1 MAEMKHVH
9 FIGIGGTGLSAMAL
23 VLLERG
29 VQVSGSDR
37 QLSPLARQVQAAGGV
52 VFVGHQ
58 AEQVLGADLVVRS
71 SAIPNDNVE
80 VRAARQAGIPVL
92 KRADFLGQLTA
103 GRQTLAVAGS
113 HGKTTTTA
121 MLAWLLSALGQDPSY
136 IIGGVAFNLGGN
148 AHAGEGPFFVI
159 EADEYDRMFLGLRP
173 QLALVTNVEHDHPDC
188 YPTPQDF
195 FQAFVAF
202 VERLEPHGSLLV
214 CSDDPGAERLA
225 LLVERMGRRVRRY
238 GLGNAAQYR
247 ARDLAPTAGGYRFA
261 LAGAFE
267 PAPASPLELR
277 LPGEHNVRNA
287 LGALAAVQELGLP
300 LDVAVSALQ
309 DFRGA
314 GRRFELRGEAGGV
327 TVVDDYGHH
336 PTEIQATLAAA
347 RTRFPGRPLWAVWQP
362 HTYSRTRALLERFA
376 DAFGDADHVLV
387 TEVYAAREAVPADG
401 FGGQQAAQALH
412 HPDVRFTPGLED
424 AQLALLA
431 HLRPGD
437 VVLVFSAGDA
447 DQLSGQVLAAL
458 QESSTTALQGR

>member
-1 MAEMKHVH
+1 MKHVH

-23 VLLERG
+23 VLLESG
-29 VQVSGSDR
+29 VQVSGSDH
-37 QLSPLARQVQAAGGV
+37 QLSPLARQVQAAGGQ
-52 VFVGHQ
+52 VFIGHQ
-58 AEQVLGADLVVRS
+58 AEHVLGADLVVRS

-80 VRAARQAGIPVL
+80 VRAARKAGIPVY
-92 KRADFLGQLTA
+92 KRADFLRELTA

-136 IIGGVAFNLGGN
+136 IIGGVALNLGSN
-148 AHAGEGPFFVI
+148 AHAGEGRFFVI
-159 EADEYDRMFLGLRP
+159 EADEYDRMFLGLNP

-202 VERLEPHGSLLV
+202 TERLEPQGTLLV

-225 LLVERMGRRVRRY
+225 LLAERMGHTLLRY
-238 GLGNAAQYR
+238 GLGEAAEYR
-247 ARDLAPTAGGYRFA
+247 AQDLSPAAGGTRFELAGVFEAA
-261 LAGAFE
+261 LAVQ
-267 PAPASPLELR
+267 LR

-287 LGALAAVQELGLP
+287 LGALAAVQELGLS
-300 LDVAVSALQ
+300 LEVAVTALQ
-309 DFRGA
+309 EFRGT

-347 RTRFPGRPLWAVWQP
+347 RSRYPGRPLWAVWQP
-362 HTYSRTRALLERFA
+362 HTYSRTRTLLERFA
-376 DAFGDADHVLV
+376 AAFDQADHVLV
-387 TEVYAAREAVPADG
+387 TEIYAAREPAPKDG

-424 AQLALLA
+424 AQRELLA
-431 HLRPGD
+431 HLRSGD

>member
-1 MAEMKHVH
+1 MKHVH

-37 QLSPLARQVQAAGGV
+37 QLSPLARQVQAAGGQ

-80 VRAARQAGIPVL
+80 VRAARQAGIPVY
-92 KRADFLGQLTA
+92 KRADFLGELTA
-103 GRQTLAVAGS
+103 GRQTLAVAGT

-136 IIGGVAFNLGGN
+136 IIGGVALNLGGN
-148 AHAGEGPFFVI
+148 AHAGEGRFFVI

-173 QLALVTNVEHDHPDC
+173 HMALVTNVEHDHPDC

-202 VERLEPHGSLLV
+202 VERLEPQGRLLV

-225 LLVERMGRRVRRY
+225 LLAERMDHPVRRY
-238 GLGNAAQYR
+238 GLGEAAEYR
-247 ARDLAPTAGGYRFA
+247 ARILAPAAGGFRFE
-261 LAGAFE
+261 LAGAFT
-267 PAPASPLELR
+267 PASAVQLR

-300 LDVAVSALQ
+300 LQTAVTALQ

-347 RTRFPGRPLWAVWQP
+347 RSRYPGRPLWVVWQP
-362 HTYSRTRALLERFA
+362 HTYSRTRTLLERFA
-376 DAFGDADHVLV
+376 AAFGDADHVLV
-387 TEVYAAREAVPADG
+387 TEIYAAREAQPKDG

-412 HPDVRFTPGLED
+412 HSDVRFTPGLED
-424 AQLALLA
+424 AQRWLLA
-431 HLRPGD
+431 HLQPGD
-437 VVLVFSAGDA
+437 VLLVFSAGDA

>member
-1 MAEMKHVH
+1 MKHVH

-37 QLSPLARQVQAAGGV
+37 QLSPLAEQVQVAGGQV
-52 VFVGHQ
+52 YVGHQ

-80 VRAARQAGIPVL
+80 VRAARQAGIPVY
-92 KRADFLGQLTA
+92 KRADFLDELTA

-136 IIGGVAFNLGGN
+136 IIGGVALNLGSN
-148 AHAGEGPFFVI
+148 AHAGEGRYFVI

-173 QLALVTNVEHDHPDC
+173 QMALVTNVEHDHPDC

-195 FQAFVAF
+195 FKAFVAF
-202 VERLEPHGSLLV
+202 VERLEPQGKLLI

-225 LLVERMGRRVRRY
+225 FLVERMDHPVRRY
-238 GLGNAAQYR
+238 GLGEAAEYR
-247 ARDLAPTAGGYRFA
+247 AQNLAPVAGGSRFE
-261 LAGAFE
+261 LAGAFD
-267 PAPASPLELR
+267 PAPASAVQLR

-287 LGALAAVQELGLP
+287 LGALAAVHQLGLP
-300 LDVAVSALQ
+300 LEPAVTALQ
-309 DFRGA
+309 EFRGT

-347 RTRFPGRPLWAVWQP
+347 RARYAGRPLWVVWQP
-362 HTYSRTRALLERFA
+362 HTYSRTRTLLERFA
-376 DAFGDADHVLV
+376 TAFDDADHVLV
-387 TEVYAAREAVPADG
+387 TEIYAAREASPKDG
-401 FGGQQAAQALH
+401 FGGQQAAQALQ
-412 HPDVRFTPGLED
+412 HPDVRFTPGLAD
-424 AQLALLA
+424 AQRALLD
-431 HLRPGD
+431 HLQPGD
-437 VVLVFSAGDA
+437 VLLVFSAGDA

-458 QESSTTALQGR
+458 QENSTTALQGR

>member
-1 MAEMKHVH
+1 MKHVH

-23 VLLERG
+23 FLLESG

-37 QLSPLARQVQAAGGV
+37 QLSPLARQVQAAGGR
-52 VFVGHQ
+52 VFIGHQ

-71 SAIPNDNVE
+71 SAIPGSNVE
-80 VRAARQAGIPVL
+80 VRAAHQAGIPVY
-92 KRADFLGQLTA
+92 KRADFLEELTS

-136 IIGGVAFNLGGN
+136 IIGGVALNLGGN
-148 AHAGEGPFFVI
+148 AHAGEGRYFVI

-173 QLALVTNVEHDHPDC
+173 HLALVTNVEHDHPDC

-202 VERLEPHGSLLV
+202 VERLEPHGKLLV

-225 LLVERMGRRVRRY
+225 LLAERMDYPVRRY
-238 GLGNAAQYR
+238 GLEQAADYR
-247 ARDLAPTAGGYRFA
+247 AGNLDLDAGGYRFE

-267 PAPASPLELR
+267 PLPASPLILR

-300 LDVAVSALQ
+300 LDTAVTALQ
-309 DFRGA
+309 DFRGT
-314 GRRFELRGEAGGV
+314 GRRFELLGEVAGV
-327 TVVDDYGHH
+327 AIVDDYGHH

-347 RTRFPGRPLWAVWQP
+347 RLRFPGRPLWVVWQP
-362 HTYSRTRALLERFA
+362 HTYSRTRVLQERFA
-376 DAFGDADHVLV
+376 SAFDGADHVLV
-387 TEVYAAREAVPADG
+387 TEIYAAREAAPKDG
-401 FGGQQAAQALH
+401 FSGKQVARALH
-412 HPDVRFTPGLED
+412 HPDTRFTPRLED
-424 AQLALLA
+424 AKRELLA

-437 VVLVFSAGDA
+437 VLLVFSAGDA
-447 DQLSGQVLAAL
+447 DQLSGEVLAAL
-458 QESSTTALQGR
+458 QESSTTAFQGR